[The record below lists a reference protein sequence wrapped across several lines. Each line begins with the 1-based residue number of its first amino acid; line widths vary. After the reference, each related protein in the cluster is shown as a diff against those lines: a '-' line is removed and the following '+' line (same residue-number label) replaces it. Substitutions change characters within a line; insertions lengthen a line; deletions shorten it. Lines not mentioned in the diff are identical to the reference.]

1 MRFLITAFEPFG
13 KYSYNPS
20 AALLELLSKQGKEV
34 RNANQYE
41 KNIKSEIIP
50 VLLPTSYSRAAKIL
64 SDSIDKYHPDCAFL
78 LGLAGGRKAVS
89 LEFVALNVKAADI
102 PDNDGE
108 LADGSSVI
116 PDKSNALFTTL
127 PLGKMAAYIREQ
139 GNVPCNVSYHAG
151 TYVCNS
157 TYFNLLC
164 SGIPGCFIHIPFDER
179 SVEIASSEAAF
190 IPLDDSLKAVTMAI
204 EYIECHSDEIQATEV
219 KR

>member
-1 MRFLITAFEPFG
+1 MRFLVTAFEPFG
-13 KYSYNPS
+13 KYPYNPS
-20 AALLELLSKQGKEV
+20 AALLELLSQKSEKAK
-34 RNANQYE
+34 NANQAE

-64 SDSIDKYHPDCAFL
+64 SESIDKYHPDCAVL

-89 LEFVALNVKAADI
+89 LEFVALNIKAADI

-108 LADGSSVI
+108 LADGESVI
-116 PDKSNALFTTL
+116 PNKRNALFTTL
-127 PLGKMAAYIREQ
+127 PLGKMASYIREH

-164 SGIPGCFIHIPFDER
+164 SSVPGCFIHIPFDER
-179 SVEIASSEAAF
+179 SVENASPEAAF
-190 IPLDDSLKAVTMAI
+190 IPLDDSLKAVAMAI
-204 EYIECHSDEIQATEV
+204 EYVESHSGEILSTGI
-219 KR
+219 